1 MMGRKR
7 LFSVDFQDAVDI
19 AARNLTKDEA
29 IQELAG
35 KSYFAYPAPD
45 WIDRIRTIVLYPYWY
60 IRHTMYQRRTKRAAN
75 Q

>member
-60 IRHTMYQRRTKRAAN
+60 IRYIMYQRRTKRAAN